1 MLEYWLGDF
10 ERAHVYSEEGLAL
23 VATVG
28 ERTAMMSLIAT
39 LGRLNLKQGNYAKA
53 RARYVQ
59 CLQISRELGMK
70 WYTTTCLQALGE
82 VATVEGNPVWAAH
95 IWGAAEAVYE
105 VTSPV
110 RIIASANYKRALAM
124 VHTQLGE
131 QRFSTAWAEG
141 RRMTVEQILAALE
154 PATSEHISSSPS
166 SHPLLASASKM
177 NVVRLT
183 AREVDVLRLLVQGLT
198 DAQIAEQLVISP
210 RTVNAHLTSIYRK
223 LGATSRTTA
232 ARYALEQ
239 QLF

>member
-1 MLEYWLGDF
+1 
-10 ERAHVYSEEGLAL
+10 
-23 VATVG
+23 
-28 ERTAMMSLIAT
+28 
-39 LGRLNLKQGNYAKA
+39 
-53 RARYVQ
+53 
-59 CLQISRELGMK
+59 
-70 WYTTTCLQALGE
+70 
-82 VATVEGNPVWAAH
+82 
-95 IWGAAEAVYE
+95 
-105 VTSPV
+105 
-110 RIIASANYKRALAM
+110 
-124 VHTQLGE
+124 
-131 QRFSTAWAEG
+131 
-141 RRMTVEQILAALE
+141 MTVEQILAALE